1 MEQGAAKYG
10 WDLLDQVS
18 GEFTQAKGKEVME
31 AFLKKYDNIN
41 VVYCENDNEAFGAME
56 AIRAA
61 GKRVGSNLAAGDIMI
76 LSFDGVSTESMDCV
90 LKDEITCIGEC
101 NPLHGPR
108 VEALI
113 QILEEG
119 RTPEKFSYVEEGL
132 YAHDDTVTAV
142 TVGDKTYWVRR
153 VDDEIRNENAY

>member
-1 MEQGAAKYG
+1 MPLMGSLYIG
-10 WDLLDQVS
+10 SS
-18 GEFTQAKGKEVME
+18 GLQTSQNALNTT
-31 AFLKKYDNIN
+31 AHNLSN
-41 VVYCENDNEAFGAME
+41 V
-56 AIRAA
+56 
-61 GKRVGSNLAAGDIMI
+61 
-76 LSFDGVSTESMDCV
+76 DCV

-142 TVGDKTYWVRR
+142 TVGDKTYQVRR